1 MTPEEITKR
10 NRANARHSTGPRTL
24 AGKAIVAMNA
34 RRHGATAKPDR
45 ERVITWLRIILN
57 SPMLQ
62 PDDLL
67 ERDER
72 IDRATVLAE
81 AEARHAAAERALQAF
96 EADTVNADEQMQH
109 IRAQV
114 DMMTRFL
121 QRAETAA
128 RTDSAGVKVI
138 SRIDPS
144 VEDDLKLGGRRHLL
158 LRRYLA
164 EARSRRNKA
173 FAAWLDWVAAPD
185 HGPGSEP
192 ANTKSRNKASTGK
205 FKNSA
210 NPKTKPMEVGWQNTT
225 VPGTKPVPDGQK
237 RQQIPKQSQRLL

>member
-34 RRHGATAKPDR
+34 RRHGATAKPDC

-72 IDRATVLAE
+72 IDRAIVLAE
-81 AEARHAAAERALQAF
+81 AEARYAAAERALQAF
-96 EADTVNADEQMQH
+96 EADAVSADEQMQH

-114 DMMTRFL
+114 DMMTRIL

-128 RTDSAGVKVI
+128 RTDGGGVRVI

-144 VEDDLKLGGRRHLL
+144 VEDDLKLGGRRHRL

-173 FAAWLDWVAAPD
+173 FEAWLDWVAAPD

-192 ANTKSRNKASTGK
+192 ANTKSRNKANGGRVAK
-205 FKNSA
+205 HDNSRNKA
-210 NPKTKPMEVGWQNTT
+210 
-225 VPGTKPVPDGQK
+225 
-237 RQQIPKQSQRLL
+237 R

>member
-1 MTPEEITKR
+1 
-10 NRANARHSTGPRTL
+10 
-24 AGKAIVAMNA
+24 MNA

-67 ERDER
+67 DRDER
-72 IDRATVLAE
+72 LNRATVLAE
-81 AEARHAAAERALQAF
+81 AEARHAAAEHALQAF

-114 DMMTRFL
+114 DMMTRIL
-121 QRAETAA
+121 QRAEKAA
-128 RTDSAGVKVI
+128 RNDGRGVKVI

-144 VEDDLKLGGRRHLL
+144 VEYDLKLGGRRHRLV
-158 LRRYLA
+158 RRYLA

-173 FAAWLDWVAAPD
+173 FEAWLDWLSAPD
-185 HGPGSEP
+185 HAAGSEP
-192 ANTKSRNKASTGK
+192 ANTKSRNKANGGRVAK
-205 FKNSA
+205 HDNSRNKA
-210 NPKTKPMEVGWQNTT
+210 RFG
-225 VPGTKPVPDGQK
+225 
-237 RQQIPKQSQRLL
+237 

>member
-1 MTPEEITKR
+1 MTPEEIRRR

-45 ERVITWLRIILN
+45 ERVVTWLRIILDA
-57 SPMLQ
+57 PTLQ
-62 PDDLL
+62 SDDLL
-67 ERDER
+67 DRDER
-72 IDRATVLAE
+72 LNRALALAE
-81 AEARHAAAERALQAF
+81 AEARYATAERALQAF

-144 VEDDLKLGGRRHLL
+144 VEDDLKLGGRRHRL

-185 HGPGSEP
+185 HAAGSEP
-192 ANTKSRNKASTGK
+192 ASTKSRNKANGGRVAK
-205 FKNSA
+205 HDNSRNKA
-210 NPKTKPMEVGWQNTT
+210 
-225 VPGTKPVPDGQK
+225 
-237 RQQIPKQSQRLL
+237 R

>member
-1 MTPEEITKR
+1 MTPEEIMQR
-10 NRANARHSTGPRTL
+10 NRANAQHSTGPRTL

-34 RRHGATAKPDR
+34 RRHGATAKPNR

-67 ERDER
+67 ERDQTLN
-72 IDRATVLAE
+72 RALALAE
-81 AEARHAAAERALQAF
+81 AEARYAAAERALQAF
-96 EADTVNADEQMQH
+96 EADAVNADEQMQH

-114 DMMTRFL
+114 DVMTRIL

-128 RTDSAGVKVI
+128 RTDGGGVRVI

-144 VEDDLKLGGRRHLL
+144 VEDDLRLGGRRHRL

-173 FAAWLDWVAAPD
+173 FAAWLDWVSAPD
-185 HGPGSEP
+185 HAAGLEP
-192 ANTKSRNKASTGK
+192 ANTRSRNKASSWYREK
-205 FKNSA
+205 AA
-210 NPKTKPMEVGWQNTT
+210 NPETKPEAFEKHEYV
-225 VPGTKPVPDGQK
+225 
-237 RQQIPKQSQRLL
+237 

>member
-45 ERVITWLRIILN
+45 ERVVTWLRIILDA
-57 SPMLQ
+57 PTLQ
-62 PDDLL
+62 SDDLL
-67 ERDER
+67 DRDER
-72 IDRATVLAE
+72 LNRALALAE
-81 AEARHAAAERALQAF
+81 AEARYATAERALQAF

-144 VEDDLKLGGRRHLL
+144 VEDDLKLGGRRHRL

-164 EARSRRNKA
+164 EARSSRNKA
-173 FAAWLDWVAAPD
+173 FAAWLDWVSAPD
-185 HGPGSEP
+185 HAAGPEP
-192 ANTKSRNKASTGK
+192 ANTKYRNKANGGRVAKHDNSRNKA
-205 FKNSA
+205 
-210 NPKTKPMEVGWQNTT
+210 
-225 VPGTKPVPDGQK
+225 
-237 RQQIPKQSQRLL
+237 R